1 MILECSQCGTR
12 YSVADSAIGPDG
24 RTVRCASCKHS
35 WFQAP
40 LVLDLTGSEAPAS
53 VAAASQPAPDEA
65 FAAAVP
71 RGFDDT
77 WRSAEAQPEPAYDP
91 FAGNAP
97 SPRRRGG
104 MRRWSAAAAI
114 AGISMLLGGG
124 AILYSGAPT
133 LAAQFGL
140 GIGGPVETPL
150 LFTDK
155 NVELRAMPNGS
166 EVLAISGKVMNPSA
180 TAQHVPDIRVE
191 LRDDSERLVYS
202 WRITPQARTLAPKAA
217 IDFDGATVDMPPN
230 AKVVQLSFATEI
242 GS

>member
-40 LVLDLTGSEAPAS
+40 LVLDLAGSEAAPAPEGP
-53 VAAASQPAPDEA
+53 AQPVPDEA
-65 FAAAVP
+65 FTAAAP
-71 RGFDDT
+71 RVFDGT
-77 WRSAEAQPEPAYDP
+77 WRSAAAQPEPAYDP
-91 FAGNAP
+91 FADTAP

-114 AGISMLLGGG
+114 AGVSMLLGAG
-124 AILYSGAPT
+124 AILYSGAPSI
-133 LAAQFGL
+133 AAQLGL

-180 TAQHVPDIRVE
+180 TSQHVPDIRVE